1 MHLLHLVIIRVHYLL
16 TYVRSNHL
24 HLLPIYLWYLPIYVS
39 HLSRGEK
46 VQIFAREVIKVF
58 YYLICGLSLGF
69 QFKKIMA
76 TYLLQHVL
84 WKDVYI
90 HQARILSCSNLWWG
104 MVCTLICPLNL
115 SCVFYNFICGSSNL
129 AKISPSLNCKPSF
142 MCVHNPLTQWVFN
155 FCNVPM
161 TMNV

>member
-84 WKDVYI
+84 
-90 HQARILSCSNLWWG
+90 
-104 MVCTLICPLNL
+104 
-115 SCVFYNFICGSSNL
+115 
-129 AKISPSLNCKPSF
+129 
-142 MCVHNPLTQWVFN
+142 
-155 FCNVPM
+155 
-161 TMNV
+161 